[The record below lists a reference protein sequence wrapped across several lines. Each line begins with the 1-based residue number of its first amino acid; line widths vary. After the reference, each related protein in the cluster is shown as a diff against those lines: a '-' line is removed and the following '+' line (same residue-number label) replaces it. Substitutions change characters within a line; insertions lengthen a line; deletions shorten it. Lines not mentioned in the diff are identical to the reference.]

1 MNKVVLIS
9 GMRQVGKTTLAL
21 AIADAVSARTLSS
34 RLSTCTWRLRRESEN
49 TLLTQPFS
57 ILWQTPDNN
66 PVSDG
71 CG

>member
-34 RLSTCTWRLRRESEN
+34 RLSTCTWHCGAHRRLMS
-49 TLLTQPFS
+49 QA
-57 ILWQTPDNN
+57 
-66 PVSDG
+66 G
-71 CG
+71 